1 MRKLM
6 LILLLIWMQNLQA
19 QVEFPPFVR
28 LEKAHLVFPGDSSA
42 LRRFHAKTSDLME
55 GKQQRINILHI
66 GGSHVQ
72 AGFLT
77 QGIRLQLTD
86 WLDNLTDYRTG
97 RGDRGMLFPY
107 RALKTNAPQDYTIQA
122 SGEWTGQRNLV
133 KEPLHPMGLA
143 GAYVATADSASLHIM
158 LDSLWSFEK
167 LRIYG
172 TTLTDSIKPLLVIG
186 QDTLQSICQDSLG
199 WTFITP
205 KNSKECK
212 LVVEPTG
219 IDTLYLRGFKP
230 ISERVGLTYVESGI
244 NGASLPCWLRCE
256 LFEQELSEF
265 IPDLVIFGIGINDAN
280 CTPDKFSSD
289 TFKENY
295 RQLIN
300 RIRSVNPDCSLVF
313 LTNNDCFIGRT
324 RRFNLNTPVV
334 EDAFMQLAKE
344 YNGAVFDT
352 YQVMG
357 GYRSSSKWV
366 ASKLMRRDHIHF
378 TEEGYR
384 ILADLISKSIIEDF
398 ERCHATR

>member
-86 WLDNLTDYRTG
+86 WLDNLTDYRAG

-172 TTLTDSIKPLLVIG
+172 TTLTDSITSG
-186 QDTLQSICQDSLG
+186 ETLTVATLPAQYSPA
-199 WTFITP
+199 TP
-205 KNSKECK
+205 AYFAILTADNSGVAHYGKA
-212 LVVEPTG
+212 
-219 IDTLYLRGFKP
+219 
-230 ISERVGLTYVESGI
+230 S
-244 NGASLPCWLRCE
+244 ASLDPSIETGNVL
-256 LFEQELSEF
+256 
-265 IPDLVIFGIGINDAN
+265 ITAKAN
-280 CTPDKFSSD
+280 ISTGS
-289 TFKENY
+289 TIY
-295 RQLIN
+295 G
-300 RIRSVNPDCSLVF
+300 SV
-313 LTNNDCFIGRT
+313 TWR
-324 RRFNLNTPVV
+324 
-334 EDAFMQLAKE
+334 
-344 YNGAVFDT
+344 
-352 YQVMG
+352 
-357 GYRSSSKWV
+357 V
-366 ASKLMRRDHIHF
+366 A
-378 TEEGYR
+378 
-384 ILADLISKSIIEDF
+384 
-398 ERCHATR
+398 